1 MNSITR
7 RKFLKIAGLMGG
19 SSLFGGCHFFAD
31 HGPVPKYINGAPGT
45 DPVETLIGVETRYT
59 VCGLCPGNCGI
70 GCRVAEGGVVKI
82 GGNPFHPSSR
92 DDYLPQE
99 TLLKDAVLAGGSVCP
114 IGGSGIQTLYDP
126 FRIARPLKRVGPRGS
141 SKWEPVSWEQAWSE
155 IVTGGNLFG
164 EGTVPGLAQIRD
176 SEEGLSVL
184 VGSADWSAVLFL
196 KLFAASFPGARYVHD
211 HEASLTERA
220 RSASE
225 AVFGKGTGIAVPDYR
240 AADCV
245 IGFGDAPL
253 DSGIPLVS
261 LAREIATTRTES
273 GGFEWAVA
281 DPRLSV
287 SASKADVWLPVIPG
301 KDVFLALGI
310 LRALND
316 NGSAVHDPGGGG
328 LLKAASEHT
337 VDEWAERCGVPAMDI
352 RTSARMLAAAGPKAA
367 VFPGT
372 GILAQSDGLEQAKAI
387 LALNLAVG
395 SRPGT
400 GGLYAKSD
408 DFTDPTEQQ
417 LIKGTVDIEESYHEP
432 ASGMLIW
439 RADPVYN
446 EGEAARTFF
455 ADREKLPL
463 FVAVDTHITETSAF
477 ADYILPDTTYLE
489 RWDVCLLPPALKA
502 RGIGVRV
509 PVVGNMDFGTGQYFP
524 ILPET
529 RPMEDIVGALAVR
542 LKLTGFA
549 DENGKK
555 PKPAA
560 SVFDDMFRVTLN
572 AMKET
577 GFPASGSGLD
587 PVFIMER
594 GGVFSPLPEQEE
606 ANGNQK
612 PSQAIAISS
621 DSADE
626 EAPAEDEFRLIAY
639 SLPFHR
645 GPRSGLN
652 SWLLEILPENRVMIN
667 TADARRLSIQE
678 RQEIVLESPDGKT
691 KLRARAQ
698 IVPGI
703 RPGVLAT
710 VRGFGYS
717 QAGATEQLIGKETT
731 AADPTRSAGFN
742 PADMTRVRIRNG

>member
-19 SSLFGGCHFFAD
+19 SSLFAGCHFFAD

-82 GGNPFHPSSR
+82 GGNPFHPSGR

-99 TLLKDAVLAGGSVCP
+99 ALLKDAVTTGGSVCP

-126 FRIARPLKRVGPRGS
+126 FRIARPLKRVGVRGS
-141 SKWEPVSWEQAWSE
+141 NKWEPVSWEQALSE
-155 IVTGGNLFG
+155 IVTGGDLFG
-164 EGTVPGLAQIRD
+164 EGIVTGLTKIKDSETGLAVIA
-176 SEEGLSVL
+176 
-184 VGSADWSAVLFL
+184 GSADWSAVLFL
-196 KLFAASFPGARYVHD
+196 KRFAAAFPGAVFGRD
-211 HEASLTERA
+211 REASMADRA
-220 RSASE
+220 RNASE

-240 AADCV
+240 AAECV

-253 DSGIPLVS
+253 DSGVPLVS
-261 LAREIATTRTES
+261 LAREIATARTES
-273 GGFEWAVA
+273 GGFKWAVA

-287 SASKADVWLPVIPG
+287 SASKADVWLPVMPG
-301 KDVFLALGI
+301 ADVFLALGI

-316 NGSAVHDPGGGG
+316 KDSAVHDPGGGG
-328 LLKAASEHT
+328 LLKAASERT
-337 VDEWAERCGVPAMDI
+337 VDEWAERCGVRADDI
-352 RTSARMLAAAGPKAA
+352 RAAAHMLASAGPKAA

-417 LIKGTVDIEESYHEP
+417 LIDGTVDVAESYHEP
-432 ASGMLIW
+432 AAALLTW
-439 RADPVYN
+439 RADPVY
-446 EGEAARTFF
+446 EDGDKAREFF
-455 ADREKLPL
+455 TDRDRLPL

-477 ADYILPDTTYLE
+477 SDYILPDTTYLE

-502 RGIGVRV
+502 RGIGLRV

-549 DENGKK
+549 DETGKK
-555 PKPAA
+555 AKPAA
-560 SVFDDMFRVTLN
+560 SVFDDMFRMTLN
-572 AMKET
+572 VMKET
-577 GFPASGSGLD
+577 GFPVSGSGLD
-587 PVFIMER
+587 PAFIMER
-594 GGVFSPLPEQEE
+594 GGVFFPLPEQEE
-606 ANGNQK
+606 ADGKQK
-612 PSQAIAISS
+612 PSRLIEISS
-621 DSADE
+621 DSTDE
-626 EAPAEDEFRLIAY
+626 ERPAEAEFRLITYA
-639 SLPFHR
+639 LPFHR
-645 GPRSGLN
+645 SPRSGLN
-652 SWLLEILPENRVMIN
+652 SWLLEILPENRMMIN
-667 TADARRLSIQE
+667 ASDARRLSIQE
-678 RQEIVLESPDGKT
+678 RQEIVLESPDGNT
-691 KLRARAQ
+691 KFRARAQ

-717 QAGATEQLIGKETT
+717 QAGATAQLIGKETT
-731 AADPTRSAGFN
+731 TADAARSAGFN
-742 PADMTRVRIRNG
+742 PADMTRVRIRKG